1 MVIVD
6 SSTLIHLAA
15 IDRLD
20 LLREFY
26 REVVAP
32 EAVWRESVLQRV
44 GRPGV
49 ERIEE
54 AKREGWITV
63 EPITEKP
70 LRLSLTQ
77 ELDEGEAEV
86 LTLAIERQATLV
98 LLDETEARRVAGIFG
113 IPKTGVI
120 GILIRAKAEGLIP
133 SLGPELDKLRIRAG
147 FWIARELYRKALASV
162 GELEPTA
169 TKAE

>member
-1 MVIVD
+1 MVIAD

-26 REVVAP
+26 GEIVVP
-32 EAVWRESVLQRV
+32 EAVWLESVLQRA
-44 GRPGV
+44 GKPGV

-54 AKREGWITV
+54 ARREGWIAV

-77 ELDEGEAEV
+77 ALDEGEAEV
-86 LTLAIERQATLV
+86 LTLAIERQASLV
-98 LLDETEARRVAGIFG
+98 LLDETEARRVAGTFG

-120 GILIRAKAEGLIP
+120 GILIRAKAEGRIP
-133 SLGPELDKLRIRAG
+133 SIGPELDKLRIRAG
-147 FWIARELYRKALASV
+147 FWIARELYRKVLASV
-162 GELEPTA
+162 GEEPTA
-169 TKAE
+169 KAE

>member
-1 MVIVD
+1 MVIAD
-6 SSTLIHLAA
+6 SSALIHLAA

-26 REVVAP
+26 GEVLAP
-32 EAVWRESVLQRV
+32 EAVWRESVLQRE

-49 ERIEE
+49 ELIEQ
-54 AKREGWITV
+54 ARSAGWLRV

-86 LTLAIERQATLV
+86 ITLAIERQASLV
-98 LLDETEARRVAGIFG
+98 LLDETEARRIAGVFG
-113 IPKTGVI
+113 IAKTEII
-120 GILIRAKAEGLIP
+120 GILIRAKAEGKIHVLR
-133 SLGPELDKLRIRAG
+133 PELDKLRLRAG
-147 FWIARELYRKALASV
+147 FWIARELYSKVLTAV
-162 GELEPTA
+162 GEANPPG
-169 TKAE
+169 

>member
-1 MVIVD
+1 M
-6 SSTLIHLAA
+6 
-15 IDRLD
+15 D
-20 LLREFY
+20 LLRELY
-26 REVVAP
+26 GKIVVP
-32 EAVWRESVLQRV
+32 EAVWRESVLQRA

-54 AKREGWITV
+54 ARREGWIAV

-86 LTLAIERQATLV
+86 LTLAIEREARLV

-113 IPKTGVI
+113 ISKTGVI
-120 GILIRAKAEGLIP
+120 GILIQAKTEGRIP
-133 SLGPELDKLRIRAG
+133 ALRPELDKLRLRAG
-147 FWIARELYRKALASV
+147 FWIAGELYRKVLASV
-162 GELEPTA
+162 DEPTG
-169 TKAE
+169 

>member
-1 MVIVD
+1 MVIAD

-20 LLREFY
+20 LLRELY

-32 EAVWRESVLQRV
+32 EAVWRESVLQRA

-54 AKREGWITV
+54 ARSEGWIRV
-63 EPITEKP
+63 EPITEKL

-86 LTLAIERQATLV
+86 LTLAIENQASLV

-120 GILIRAKAEGLIP
+120 GILIRAKAEGMI
-133 SLGPELDKLRIRAG
+133 SALGPELDKLRIRAG
-147 FWIARELYRKALASV
+147 FWIARELYRKVLASV
-162 GELEPTA
+162 NE
-169 TKAE
+169 AEIQAE